1 MDLGIAASVEP
12 NESNQGDSEM
22 RMVETTELLSEKSID
37 SLFTLIDELNFVKEA
52 LTALQDRLTDEEFLS
67 TRNSKQLVRIV
78 TSEGLQMAFFLK
90 RFDALIE
97 VAGEI
102 NRNSKAAN
110 SVH

>member
-1 MDLGIAASVEP
+1 
-12 NESNQGDSEM
+12 M
-22 RMVETTELLSEKSID
+22 RMIETTELLNEKSID

-52 LTALQDRLTDEEFLS
+52 LNALQDRLTDEEFLS
-67 TRNSKQLVRIV
+67 TRNSKQLVKIV
-78 TSEGLQMAFFLK
+78 TMEGLQMAFFLK

-102 NRNSKAAN
+102 NRKSKAAN